1 MVKLPLQMFSL
12 GWTTCSSLSSVHPGL
27 SFSTR
32 FFFRVFL
39 ETWLQLA
46 VVRLLE
52 QQEPCTGEISNL
64 VRHHKNIELP
74 VKHFVN
80 NVLQPVVN
88 SHSLLG
94 PPGGVA
100 GDALGNDGLD
110 MGDILE
116 QRKKMY
122 SEMRELL
129 RTGYSSRHVV
139 KLKYTG
145 SRAIR

>member
-1 MVKLPLQMFSL
+1 MFSL

-74 VKHFVN
+74 
-80 NVLQPVVN
+80 
-88 SHSLLG
+88 
-94 PPGGVA
+94 GGVA

-129 RTGYSSRHVV
+129 RTGYSSRH
-139 KLKYTG
+139 K
-145 SRAIR
+145 IEIHWI